1 MSYKKKMSYK
11 RTLFLKVSWILLVT
25 ILLMACTARP
35 EPDTPGRDQAP
46 GRQLSEIQKETPR
59 STTPKDTTPQQSA
72 DKPALPKALGAAE
85 GQEPSLKVFIKD
97 ENRTQEMKLEEYIQN
112 VVAGEIKND
121 WPEETIKAQAIIAR
135 TFVLN
140 FISEKGQSKYGNAHI
155 STDVEEAQ
163 AWNPEAVN
171 EKIKKAVQDTRGQ
184 VMVYEGNFAQ
194 GWFHSNAAG
203 ITATAKEGLNYKKS
217 NPPYIKSVKSPD
229 DSPEIPDDE
238 RNWEYRASKGQVLK
252 ALKTMGK
259 SLKDITKVSIADKGE
274 SGRTV
279 NLDFDGTK
287 VSAPDFRIAIGSTEM
302 KSTMLDAV
310 EVQGD
315 QVVFKGRGYGH
326 GVGMSQW
333 GAYKM
338 ANQGK
343 KAKDIISHYFEGVS
357 IVNMWD

>member
-1 MSYKKKMSYK
+1 MLNKQKSYIKI
-11 RTLFLKVSWILLVT
+11 VSI
-25 ILLMACTARP
+25 LMAMVIMAGCTAARRGP
-35 EPDTPGRDQAP
+35 SPGAPTQEKAP
-46 GRQLSEIQKETPR
+46 GKQLSEMQRRTPGQ
-59 STTPKDTTPQQSA
+59 TTPNKVSPKQATK
-72 DKPALPKALGAAE
+72 KPALPKALGVAE

-121 WPEETIKAQAIIAR
+121 WPDEAIKAQAIIAR

-140 FISEKGQSKYGNAHI
+140 FVNEKGHSKYGKAHV

-163 AWNPEAVN
+163 AWDPKAVN
-171 EKIKKAVQDTRGQ
+171 TKIKKAVQETRGQ
-184 VMVYEGNFAQ
+184 VMVYEGKFAQ

-203 ITATAKEGLNYKKS
+203 VTATAKEGLNYKKA
-217 NPPYIKSVKSPD
+217 NPPYIKVVKSPD
-229 DSPEIPDDE
+229 DSPEIPADE
-238 RNWEYRASKGQVLK
+238 KSWEYRAPKGKVLE
-252 ALKTMGK
+252 ALNVMGK
-259 SLKDITKVSIADKGE
+259 PLKDFGKVSMGDKGK

-279 NLDFDGTK
+279 TLSFDGTK

-302 KSTMLDAV
+302 KSTLLDKV
-310 EVQGD
+310 ELQGD

-338 ANQGK
+338 AKEGK
-343 KAKDIISHYFEGVS
+343 KVKEIIAHYFDGVG
-357 IVNMWD
+357 IVDMWK